1 MSERTAEDACT
12 ISEQI
17 LPIILSL
24 SLILY
29 RHSATACREFV
40 CKNNNIF
47 AQVNYLLYL
56 CSPNKFYNNTNSR
69 LTPNMIQKRNLVILI
84 ALLLL
89 SSCVSRKQLA
99 ILQPITAERAEEINK
114 QMKAQPEPCVKI
126 NDALI
131 ITVTALDPEAVLPY
145 NLPNVAYASPT
156 SSSVPTT
163 SNYQYYT
170 VDGNGDIDFPV
181 LGKLHVVGLTQSQ
194 VITMIQDKLKGQLVE
209 PIVTMRFLNARVSV
223 LGEVKNPGTYQ
234 LNNGRMTLFE
244 ALSAAG
250 DLTQYGRRDN
260 VLIMREND
268 GQLEFTRLNLTTDE
282 VFYSPYF
289 YLQQNDVVVVSPNQA
304 RSTSNQTISL
314 WLSMV
319 STVSSA
325 ATVVVSVLSAS
336 GVL

>member
-1 MSERTAEDACT
+1 M
-12 ISEQI
+12 
-17 LPIILSL
+17 
-24 SLILY
+24 
-29 RHSATACREFV
+29 
-40 CKNNNIF
+40 
-47 AQVNYLLYL
+47 YL
-56 CSPNKFYNNTNSR
+56 CSPIDVSANIDSKEI
-69 LTPNMIQKRNLVILI
+69 PDMVQKKNLVVLM
-84 ALLLL
+84 ALLLMC
-89 SSCVSRKQLA
+89 SCVSRKQLA
-99 ILQPITAERAEEINK
+99 ILQPITAESAEEINK
-114 QMKAQPEPCVKI
+114 QMKAQPEPCIKI

-145 NLPNVAYASPT
+145 NLANVAYASPT

-163 SNYQYYT
+163 ANYQYYT

-181 LGKLHVVGLTQSQ
+181 LGKLHVVGMTQSE
-194 VITMIQDKLKGQLVE
+194 VITMIQDRLKGQIVDPLV
-209 PIVTMRFLNARVSV
+209 TLRFLNAKVSV

-250 DLTQYGRRDN
+250 DLTQYGRRDDI
-260 VLIMREND
+260 LIMREND
-268 GQLEFTRLNLTTDE
+268 GKLQFARLNLNTDE
-282 VFYSPYF
+282 IFYSPFF
-289 YLQQNDVVVVSPNQA
+289 YLQQNDAVVVSPNQA

-325 ATVVVSVLSAS
+325 ATVVVSVLSVS